1 MKSKCKCTIVTTTN
15 ILLLAVFIFFTSNF
29 TRAEDVLTL
38 DQCISLALK
47 NNHLFKSFQQEL
59 RASRARVRQANAF
72 PQPEI
77 GYDSDL
83 QPGFFN
89 FKKSGESYFG
99 ISQLIEFP
107 GRRYLR
113 GKIAGKEYD
122 MTGCDVD
129 LTRME
134 IIYDVT
140 RSFYGLLLAMET
152 EKHAEENLKMA
163 RDYFEKAA
171 EKYRSG
177 DAAKLEM
184 LRAKVEAAKA
194 DNQLKVAANTIK
206 LAKAQL
212 NFFLARERFQP
223 IQIRGDLRRRF
234 HKLELNDLQA
244 RALAFRPEIKKERLA
259 LKKESLAKKQAL
271 LSYLPDV
278 SLGVSRHR
286 IESEPTT
293 WDVAL
298 SFEVP
303 LFFWQKANGEIAEA
317 NANMAAAN
325 ERLKYTELS
334 VSLEVENAYYNVV
347 SLQNQIDLFEKEI
360 LDEAETVYRM
370 SMISYKEGKT
380 GSIELIESRRSL
392 VELKQAYAET
402 LFNHQLAMAELEKL
416 LGTPMDHVESQH
428 GGNKK

>member
-15 ILLLAVFIFFTSNF
+15 ILLLAVFIFFFSNF

-77 GYDSDL
+77 SYDSDL

-122 MTGCDVD
+122 MMGCDVD

-134 IIYDVT
+134 IVYDVT

-152 EKHAEENLKMA
+152 KKHAEENLKMA

-177 DAAKLEM
+177 EVAKLEM
-184 LRAKVEAAKA
+184 LRAKVEAARA

-206 LAKAQL
+206 LARAQL

-223 IQIRGDLRRRF
+223 IQIRGDLRRQF

-244 RALAFRPEIKKERLA
+244 KALAFRPEIKKERLA
-259 LKKESLAKKQAL
+259 LKKGSLAKKHAL

-334 VSLEVENAYYNVV
+334 VSLEVENAYYTVV
-347 SLQNQIDLFEKEI
+347 SLQNQIELFEKEI

-370 SMISYKEGKT
+370 SMISYKEGKI

-402 LFNHQLAMAELEKL
+402 LFNHQSAMAELEKL
-416 LGTPMDHVESQH
+416 LGTPMGHVEPRH

>member
-1 MKSKCKCTIVTTTN
+1 MKPKCECTNVTTTI
-15 ILLLAVFIFFTSNF
+15 ILLLAIFIFFTSNS
-29 TRAEDVLTL
+29 TRAEEVLTL
-38 DQCISLALK
+38 DQCVSLALK
-47 NNHLFKSFQQEL
+47 NNNLFKSFQHEL

-77 GYDSDL
+77 SYDSDL
-83 QPGFFN
+83 QPSFFN

-122 MTGCDVD
+122 MLGCDVD
-129 LTRME
+129 LIRME
-134 IIYDVT
+134 IIYDVK

-152 EKHAEENLKMA
+152 KKHAEENLKMA
-163 RDYFEKAA
+163 QDYFEKAV

-177 DAAKLEM
+177 EVAKLEM

-194 DNQLKVAANTIK
+194 GNQLKVATNTIK

-212 NFFLARERFQP
+212 NFFLAREQFQP
-223 IQIRGDLRRRF
+223 IQIQGNLRRQF
-234 HKLELNDLQA
+234 HRLELNDLQA
-244 RALAFRPEIKKERLA
+244 KALAFRPEIKKERLA
-259 LKKESLAKKQAL
+259 LKKESLAKKHAL

-303 LFFWQKANGEIAEA
+303 LFFWQKASGEIAEA
-317 NANMAAAN
+317 NANMAAVN

-347 SLQNQIDLFEKEI
+347 SLQNQIELFEKEV

-370 SMISYKEGKT
+370 SMISYKEGKI

-416 LGTPMDHVESQH
+416 LGTPMDHIESHQ
-428 GGNKK
+428 GENKK

>member
-1 MKSKCKCTIVTTTN
+1 MKPRCKCTNVTTTN

-29 TRAEDVLTL
+29 TRAEEVLTL

-59 RASRARVRQANAF
+59 RASRARVRQAKAF

-134 IIYDVT
+134 ITYEVK
-140 RSFYGLLLAMET
+140 RSFYELLLAMET
-152 EKHAEENLKMA
+152 KKHAEENLKMA
-163 RDYFEKAA
+163 QDYFEKAA

-177 DAAKLEM
+177 DVAKLEM

-194 DNQLKVAANTIK
+194 DNQLKAAANTIK
-206 LAKAQL
+206 LAEAQL

-223 IQIRGDLRRRF
+223 IQIRGNLRGTF
-234 HKLELNDLQA
+234 QNPELKDLQA
-244 RALAFRPEIKKERLA
+244 KALAFRPEIKKERLA

-286 IESEPTT
+286 IENEPTT

-317 NANMAAAN
+317 NANMAAAK

-334 VSLEVENAYYNVV
+334 VSLEVENAYYNVI

-370 SMISYKEGKT
+370 SMISYKEGKI

-416 LGTPMDHVESQH
+416 LGTPMVHVESRQ